1 VPDVVPLQAWTR
13 SAPTGLTIH
22 VRALPCGMFRRQSG
36 LSCRLPPPPVAT
48 FSRTGAGP
56 LDPKLRRG
64 PHKQQHLIII
74 LFRGSWGQ
82 VGEPAAVLVRR
93 RVTSLLT
100 TLLVLVGLL
109 LLSRFLGDEMR
120 IQRYGSP
127 PIHGTV
133 TMGWH
138 SHFPYQYEKSLRGQ
152 KTQTGL
158 DTELMRLAFERAG
171 YRLQLVERDWDTALK
186 ELKAGQLQALSLGSR
201 TPERDEFAYFSRP
214 YLTLNLAIFYPH
226 KSSPRWTGDLT
237 QLNERFRSEKLRFG
251 YGRGYFIPDELV
263 KLLKEPG
270 CLVQAEQRSFEVDL
284 INDLAS
290 GKLDLVVADELAG
303 RSLILRNG
311 WSNRIDVQRASWASQ
326 TAHIMFSKAST
337 SPEMVERVDEALQ
350 SLESDGSKA
359 AVTRGI
365 HYPTLLTLLTRSFW
379 FEDIFVLAAVT
390 AAINGIVLAHRER
403 CNLVGAFLMA
413 AAPAAGG
420 GLVRDLV
427 AGRSPVGMVA
437 DPAVLGTVVWIVLCG
452 FLGFRLAARFAPHLH
467 QRLDELDPS
476 AHPVLVLLDAISMAS
491 FTVIGVM
498 VALDNRCEPLWLW
511 GPFLAA
517 LANGGGALIRDI
529 LLQRPSSVIA
539 STTPQPEIAAGWGL
553 ILSLYL
559 IYTSGQFVGSQD
571 RLEHALLLTMA
582 GVILTRLAVLKWDL
596 RLPLFRAEIRSSDLD
611 LGFQEVSSLEVLC
624 GEAVDVVELSPAG
637 EEAVDGTGRSSAL

>member
-1 VPDVVPLQAWTR
+1 
-13 SAPTGLTIH
+13 
-22 VRALPCGMFRRQSG
+22 
-36 LSCRLPPPPVAT
+36 
-48 FSRTGAGP
+48 
-56 LDPKLRRG
+56 
-64 PHKQQHLIII
+64 
-74 LFRGSWGQ
+74 
-82 VGEPAAVLVRR
+82 
-93 RVTSLLT
+93 
-100 TLLVLVGLL
+100 
-109 LLSRFLGDEMR
+109 
-120 IQRYGSP
+120 
-127 PIHGTV
+127 
-133 TMGWH
+133 MGWH

-158 DTELMRLAFERAG
+158 DTELMQLAFERAG

-186 ELKAGQLQALSLGSR
+186 ELKSGDLQALSLGSR
-201 TPERDEFAYFSRP
+201 TPEREEFAYFSQP
-214 YLTLNLAIFYPH
+214 YLNFRLALFH
-226 KSSPRWTGDLT
+226 SHQNSGSWSGDLV
-237 QLNERFRSEKLRFG
+237 QLRERFRKESLRIG
-251 YGRGYFIPDELV
+251 YGRGHFIPNELV
-263 KLLKEPG
+263 QILKEPG
-270 CLVQAEQRSFEVDL
+270 CSVQQELGAFEVDL
-284 INDLAS
+284 LTELAD

-311 WSNRIDVQRASWASQ
+311 WSSKIDVQTAVWGSQ
-326 TAHIMFSKAST
+326 AAHILFSKAST
-337 SPEMVERVDEALQ
+337 SPQMVERVDQALQ
-350 SLESDGSKA
+350 SIEVDGSKA
-359 AVTRGI
+359 AITRSI
-365 HYPTLLTLLTRSFW
+365 HYPTLLSLLARSFW

-437 DPAVLGTVVWIVLCG
+437 DPSVLGTVVWIVLFG

-467 QRLDELDPS
+467 QHLDELDPS

-511 GPFLAA
+511 GPLLAA
-517 LANGGGALIRDI
+517 VANGGGALIRDI

-539 STTPQPEIAAGWGL
+539 STKPQPEISAGWGL
-553 ILSLYL
+553 LLSLYL

-571 RLEHALLLTMA
+571 QLEHALLLTML

-596 RLPLFRAEIRSSDLD
+596 RLPLFRAESRGSDLD
-611 LGFQEVSSLEVLC
+611 SQDVSALEVLC